1 MKSVNNL
8 FSSLQNGQKAK
19 KHLIRNPKTKIVYD
33 ILNILLSEGYICGF
47 TYVESDFAQNH
58 LLSDSKHKNQ
68 IQVLLKYVNEEP
80 VIRKIKQVSSSGCR
94 VYIGSKKIQD
104 LPSIYFLI
112 LSTSKGIMTAKKAKS
127 LQIGGEI
134 LCRIM

>member
-19 KHLIRNPKTKIVYD
+19 KHLISIPKTKIVCD
-33 ILNILLSEGYICGF
+33 ILDILLSEGYICGF
-47 TYVESDFAQNH
+47 THVKQDFTQNC
-58 LLSDSKHKNQ
+58 LSGDSKYENR

-80 VIRKIKQVSSSGCR
+80 VIKKIKQVSSSGCR

-104 LPSIYFLI
+104 LPSVYFLI
-112 LSTSKGIMTAKKAKS
+112 LSTSKGIMTAKKARS

-134 LCRIM
+134 ICRVV

>member
-19 KHLIRNPKTKIVYD
+19 KHLISIPKTKIVCD
-33 ILNILLSEGYICGF
+33 ILDILLSEGYICGF
-47 TYVESDFAQNH
+47 TYRKSIFVYEH
-58 LLSDSKHKNQ
+58 LLGGGKNQ
-68 IQVLLKYVNEEP
+68 VQVLLKYVNEEP
-80 VIRKIKQVSSSGCR
+80 VIKKIKQVSSSGCR
-94 VYIGSKKIQD
+94 VYINSKKIQE
-104 LPSIYFLI
+104 LPSVYFLI

-134 LCRIM
+134 ICRIM

>member
-19 KHLIRNPKTKIVYD
+19 KHLISVPETKIIYN
-33 ILNILLSEGYICGF
+33 ILDILLSEGYICGF
-47 TYVESDFAQNH
+47 NSIKSSYVESC
-58 LLSDSKHKNQ
+58 LSDGGQCKDQ

-80 VIRKIKQVSSSGCR
+80 AIKKIKQVSSSGCR
-94 VYIGSKKIQD
+94 VYINSRKIQN
-104 LPSIYFLI
+104 LPSVYFLI
-112 LSTSKGIMTAKKAKS
+112 LSTSKGIMTGKKAKS

-134 LCRIM
+134 ICRII